1 MDGWCRP
8 TEGTDPDRQPDKA
21 SADPVCSKQQ
31 VPDVGFRRDRPTDW
45 RPTDVRNPQ
54 GLLNTHFTNPTAWD
68 LIAARLENGEDVE
81 LVELNKPKGRLGYVM
96 LIDLGPD
103 VPQLYVKLQ
112 LGAGIVIGRSF
123 HYTDHD

>member
-1 MDGWCRP
+1 MGGAGQPKGP
-8 TEGTDPDRQPDKA
+8 TLIDNQTRRLLTRFARSSRSRTSE
-21 SADPVCSKQQ
+21 
-31 VPDVGFRRDRPTDW
+31 FRRDRPTDW

>member
-1 MDGWCRP
+1 MSRAG
-8 TEGTDPDRQPDKA
+8 
-21 SADPVCSKQQ
+21 QQ
-31 VPDVGFRRDRPTDW
+31 KGRTLIDDQTRRLLTRLARSSRSRTSEFRRDRPTDW

-68 LIAARLENGEDVE
+68 LIAARLEKGQDVE
-81 LVELNKPKGRLGYVM
+81 LVKLNKPKGRLGYVT
-96 LIDLGPD
+96 LIHLGPD
-103 VPQLYVKLQ
+103 VPRLYVKLQ